1 MPNHADPRSQSLY
14 TARSAPATT
23 LIRNLILERRATV
36 RNQPLEFEIR
46 IGLPA
51 IDRDH
56 VALVKQLDHLNSHN
70 EAHPGG
76 DTFSE
81 VLSQLGHQINAHF
94 DSEEEILRSC
104 GMPPELVLEHIQA
117 HTEIIE
123 QYTLL
128 NLDLMAGKTCS
139 REDALGLVRHWI
151 VDHVLNHDVKISE
164 YLPENGAGAT
174 LTS

>member
-1 MPNHADPRSQSLY
+1 M
-14 TARSAPATT
+14 
-23 LIRNLILERRATV
+23 ERRATV
-36 RNQPLEFEIR
+36 RNHPLEFAIR

-56 VALVKQLDHLNSHN
+56 VALVKQLDRLNSHK

-81 VLSQLGHQINAHF
+81 VLSRLGHQINAHF

-104 GMPPELVLEHIQA
+104 GMPPELVLAHIQA

-128 NLDLMAGKTCS
+128 NLDLMAGKYCS
-139 REDALGLVRHWI
+139 REDALSLVRSWI
-151 VDHVLNHDVKISE
+151 VGHVLNHDVKISE

>member
-1 MPNHADPRSQSLY
+1 M
-14 TARSAPATT
+14 
-23 LIRNLILERRATV
+23 ERRATV
-36 RNQPLEFEIR
+36 RNQPLEFAIR

-56 VALVKQLDHLNSHN
+56 VALVKQLDQLNSHK

-104 GMPPELVLEHIQA
+104 GMPPELVLAHIQA

-128 NLDLMAGKTCS
+128 NLDLMAGKYCS

-164 YLPENGAGAT
+164 YLLGKQAGVT
-174 LTS
+174 PTS